1 MKLVCPIFLTFLFYY
16 EEKESKKEASNN
28 KQGVQQNVHKGRST
42 KHKELAQS
50 KRPKS
55 DDSDE
60 DDQLITSY
68 ETISIQVIA
77 YAAQFGFTYINL
89 V

>member
-1 MKLVCPIFLTFLFYY
+1 MTFLFYF
-16 EEKESKKEASNN
+16 EEKESKKEALN
-28 KQGVQQNVHKGRST
+28 KQGVKQNVHKGRST

-68 ETISIQVIA
+68 ETISIQVINFA
-77 YAAQFGFTYINL
+77 VKFGFTNINL